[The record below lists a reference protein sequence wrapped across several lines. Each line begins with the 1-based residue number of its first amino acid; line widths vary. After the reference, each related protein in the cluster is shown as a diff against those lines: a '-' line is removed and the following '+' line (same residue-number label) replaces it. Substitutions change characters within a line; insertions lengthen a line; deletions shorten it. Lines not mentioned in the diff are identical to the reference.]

1 MPTDACDAV
10 MSVKALLMEVWS
22 DLVILLL
29 AGWVIGPLTYIL
41 GGDLACGMTI
51 TRLNALSEV
60 CAPVVIIVIA
70 LESVA
75 LVSFA
80 IDTRISADVDA
91 NLLATLSAVS
101 EYAEVLASSSTALRC
116 LPIATLL
123 DCRASQAWMPSYH
136 VC

>member
-1 MPTDACDAV
+1 MLTDACDAV
-10 MSVKALLMEVWS
+10 MSVKALLMGVWS

-29 AGWVIGPLTYIL
+29 AGWVIGPLTCIL
-41 GGDLACGMTI
+41 EGELAGGMTI
-51 TRLNALSEV
+51 TRFNALSEV
-60 CAPVVIIVIA
+60 CATVVIIVIT

-80 IDTRISADVDA
+80 IDMRISADVDA
-91 NLLATLSAVS
+91 NLLATLLGVS
-101 EYAEVLASSSTALRC
+101 EYAAVLVSSSTALRC

-123 DCRASQAWMPSYH
+123 GCRASQAWMPSYQ

>member
-29 AGWVIGPLTYIL
+29 AEWVIGPLTCIL
-41 GGDLACGMTI
+41 EGELTGGMTI

-70 LESVA
+70 LKSVA

-91 NLLATLSAVS
+91 NLLAVS